1 MKFNKTIISLS
12 VMSLLTAAIVSI
24 GFSKASVF
32 NAEAAQ
38 SIAAAYVPYT
48 SQAAGIEDQPED
60 YAVHFLDGDVAYTVK
75 VDKVHEN
82 AASVQTVYRSN
93 SYGSTVGLN
102 ENNIRE
108 IIQHSVPD
116 ARIESAALQSVND
129 QKYYEV
135 VYDTSTTHTTV
146 HLNAQN
152 GNTIDR
158 TTEYNSQDNAY
169 TR

>member
-12 VMSLLTAAIVSI
+12 VMFLLTAAIVSI

-38 SIAAAYVPYT
+38 NIASAYVPYT
-48 SQAAGIEDQPED
+48 SQAAGVEDQPED
-60 YAVHFLDGDVAYTVK
+60 FAVHFLDGDVAYTVRI
-75 VDKVHEN
+75 DKVHEN
-82 AASVQTVYRSN
+82 AASVQTIYRSN
-93 SYGSTVGLN
+93 SYGSDVGLN

-108 IIQHSVPD
+108 IDQHSVPD
-116 ARIESAALQSVND
+116 AKIESAGLQSVND

-135 VYDTSTTHTTV
+135 VYDTSTAHTSV
-146 HLNAQN
+146 RLNAQN
-152 GNTIDR
+152 GNTLDR
-158 TTEYNSQDNAY
+158 TVEYSSPDGSY